1 MTSGFL
7 WICGFKFGGKWW
19 FTGAPFHGVAP
30 YFERNPAGLIHV
42 FGKRQWRECLQAA
55 QHDKGRCCW
64 SFHDPV
70 PTKQTCTEAWSKK
83 GQRCSCVWKKGDT
96 PFHQGEQQFHL
107 DPLGSTWIIHWLS
120 LWVSIETNGLIIIL
134 STQKLIILVEDMM
147 INPLTYPP
155 WPAGQPQGR
164 QFPSTRSLIEGCA
177 RGPRRYTRLVP
188 WYLRL
193 NLIISLPLFLNW

>member
-1 MTSGFL
+1 MYVQNRFQVAALTALAFAAPWHSLPFFRLWKSADTWFFL
-7 WICGFKFGGKWW
+7 ANG
-19 FTGAPFHGVAP
+19 
-30 YFERNPAGLIHV
+30 
-42 FGKRQWRECLQAA
+42 
-55 QHDKGRCCW
+55 
-64 SFHDPV
+64 
-70 PTKQTCTEAWSKK
+70 
-83 GQRCSCVWKKGDT
+83 CVWKKGDT